1 MRNLWEIEV
10 ISPFGCQ
17 NQLSNPG
24 KQQRQENRGDN
35 KRTLRSPFSKE
46 TFADSSLILFAAN
59 PDLAIETILTLRLL
73 FHLPLRQTEGFVS
86 SLFQMMKLQLP
97 IPDHTT
103 LSRRSQTLKPILH
116 GGVPGCPLHLI
127 VDSTGLSIHG
137 EGPWASGKKRRTFQS
152 NWKTVVG
159 KQLLFRV
166 LSCAFDEHR
175 KDVWR
180 GLTGIKNH
188 QTEKRL
194 LGSNSFFGSS
204 HVLSMNIE
212 SMYEEDWLE

>member
-24 KQQRQENRGDN
+24 KQQRQENEGDN
-35 KRTLRSPFSKE
+35 KSIRIWRLKPFNHYAFCFIFLSDKQKDSFLLFFRWWNSIFRFLIILHYLVE
-46 TFADSSLILFAAN
+46 ARHWNPFCMEEFQDIPFISSLTVQVY
-59 PDLAIETILTLRLL
+59 PYM
-73 FHLPLRQTEGFVS
+73 G
-86 SLFQMMKLQLP
+86 K
-97 IPDHTT
+97 DHGRVEK
-103 LSRRSQTLKPILH
+103 SEEH
-116 GGVPGCPLHLI
+116 
-127 VDSTGLSIHG
+127 ST
-137 EGPWASGKKRRTFQS
+137 
-152 NWKTVVG
+152 
-159 KQLLFRV
+159 
-166 LSCAFDEHR
+166 
-175 KDVWR
+175 
-180 GLTGIKNH
+180 